1 MRESA
6 LRAHDLKNQK
16 SLTFENKSIGSRTT
30 QTTQFWNVRL
40 KIARRR
46 RFKKKKNGLFVLI
59 LLF

>member
-16 SLTFENKSIGSRTT
+16 SLTFENKSLGSRTT

-40 KIARRR
+40 QTVQFPYIKFIE
-46 RFKKKKNGLFVLI
+46 LQI
-59 LLF
+59 